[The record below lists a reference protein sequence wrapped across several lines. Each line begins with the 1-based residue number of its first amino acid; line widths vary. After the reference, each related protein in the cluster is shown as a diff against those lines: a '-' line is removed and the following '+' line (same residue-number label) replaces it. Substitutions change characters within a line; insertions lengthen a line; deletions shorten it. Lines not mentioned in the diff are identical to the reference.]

1 MNLHSCPLGCAT
13 THAPELFDAWERL
26 PADLRTELVNTIVE
40 LDHITDTK
48 GWTAREARSDLL
60 AVRDRIL
67 DELAHHPTV
76 KAHAA
81 KHGESWVRGLAQT
94 VAEGVR
100 DRCLFCIAV
109 RPATEQLALPERY
122 AAPKQSPK
130 PAAPRD
136 GVLPIPAALTELR
149 KGIAGLRGR

>member
-13 THAPELFDAWERL
+13 THPPELFDAWERL

-48 GWTAREARSDLL
+48 GWSAREARSDLL
-60 AVRDRIL
+60 STRDRVL
-67 DELAHHPTV
+67 VELAHHPTV
-76 KAHAA
+76 KTHVA
-81 KHGESWVRGLAQT
+81 KHGELWVRGLAQT
-94 VAEGVR
+94 IAEGVR

-122 AAPKQSPK
+122 TAPK
-130 PAAPRD
+130 PAVKADGPRD
-136 GVLPIPAALTELR
+136 GVLPIPAALAELR
-149 KGIAGLRGR
+149 KGIAGLRRR

>member
-1 MNLHSCPLGCAT
+1 MNLHSCPLGCTT
-13 THAPELFDAWERL
+13 THAPELFEAWERL

-48 GWTAREARSDLL
+48 GWSAREARVDLL
-60 AVRDRIL
+60 TARDHVIA
-67 DELAHHPTV
+67 ELMHHPTA

-81 KHGESWVRGLAQT
+81 KHGEVWVRGLAQT
-94 VAEGVR
+94 FAEGVR

-122 AAPKQSPK
+122 TAPPTHAK
-130 PAAPRD
+130 PTEQHG
-136 GVLPIPAALTELR
+136 GVLPIPVALAELR
-149 KGIAGLRGR
+149 KGIATLRGR

>member
-1 MNLHSCPLGCAT
+1 MNLHSCPLGCPT
-13 THAPELFDAWERL
+13 THPPELFDAWERL
-26 PADLRTELVNTIVE
+26 PADLRTELVNAIVE

-48 GWTAREARSDLL
+48 GWPARDGQRDLL
-60 AVRDRIL
+60 ATRDRVL
-67 DELAHHPTV
+67 AELALHPTV
-76 KAHAA
+76 KAQAA
-81 KHGESWVRGLAQT
+81 RHGEAWVRGIAQT